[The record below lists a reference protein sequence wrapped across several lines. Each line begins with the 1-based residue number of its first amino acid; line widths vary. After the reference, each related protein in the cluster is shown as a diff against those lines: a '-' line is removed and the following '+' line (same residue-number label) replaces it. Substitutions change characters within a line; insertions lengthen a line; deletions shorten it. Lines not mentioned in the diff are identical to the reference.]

1 MLRPSEQFSLHIFTY
16 ISFWILEQKKV
27 DLIYLT
33 EINSLRDLSE
43 ESMMFE
49 LAAMDFQS
57 IISFRPQSSK
67 C

>member
-1 MLRPSEQFSLHIFTY
+1 M
-16 ISFWILEQKKV
+16 KV

-43 ESMMFE
+43 ESIMFE
-49 LAAMDFQS
+49 LAAMDFQA

>member
-1 MLRPSEQFSLHIFTY
+1 MY
-16 ISFWILEQKKV
+16 ISYWILEQKKV

-43 ESMMFE
+43 ESIMFE
-49 LAAMDFQS
+49 LAAMDFQT
-57 IISFRPQSSK
+57 IIFFRPQSSK

>member
-16 ISFWILEQKKV
+16 ISYWILEQKKV

-43 ESMMFE
+43 ESIMFE
-49 LAAMDFQS
+49 LAAMDFQA
-57 IISFRPQSSK
+57 IIFFRPQSSK